1 MFVAILTNF
10 GNTIYSGNSLE
21 AAIAKVESAC
31 FEATVQHYESDGRSG
46 LMSYSPISGWR
57 TIVSF

>member
-31 FEATVQHYESDGRSG
+31 FEATVQLYQADGRSG
-46 LMSYSPISGWR
+46 LMSFSPISGWR
-57 TIVSF
+57 TIVA

>member
-31 FEATVQHYESDGRSG
+31 FEATVQLYKADGCSG
-46 LMSYSPISGWR
+46 LMSFSPITGWR
-57 TIVSF
+57 TIVA

>member
-31 FEATVQHYESDGRSG
+31 FEATVQSYQADGSSR
-46 LMSYSPISGWR
+46 LMSFSPIGGWK
-57 TIVSF
+57 IIC

>member
-10 GNTIYSGNSLE
+10 GNTIYNGNSLE

-31 FEATVQHYESDGRSG
+31 FEATLQLYQPDGACR
-46 LMSYSPISGWR
+46 LMSFSPIGGWK
-57 TIVSF
+57 TIF

>member
-1 MFVAILTNF
+1 MVVAILTNF

-31 FEATVQHYESDGRSG
+31 FEATVQLFNEDGSCQLRSF
-46 LMSYSPISGWR
+46 SPISGWR
-57 TIVSF
+57 TIVA

>member
-21 AAIAKVESAC
+21 AAIAKVESAG
-31 FEATVQHYESDGRSG
+31 FKSRLDFKTSVRYNT
-46 LMSYSPISGWR
+46 L
-57 TIVSF
+57 

>member
-31 FEATVQHYESDGRSG
+31 FEATVQSYQPDGSSR
-46 LMSYSPISGWR
+46 LMSFSPIGGWK
-57 TIVSF
+57 IIC

>member
-21 AAIAKVESAC
+21 AAIAKVESAG
-31 FEATVQHYESDGRSG
+31 FEATLQLYKPNAQCG
-46 LMSYSPISGWR
+46 LLSFSPIGGWK
-57 TIVSF
+57 TIIA